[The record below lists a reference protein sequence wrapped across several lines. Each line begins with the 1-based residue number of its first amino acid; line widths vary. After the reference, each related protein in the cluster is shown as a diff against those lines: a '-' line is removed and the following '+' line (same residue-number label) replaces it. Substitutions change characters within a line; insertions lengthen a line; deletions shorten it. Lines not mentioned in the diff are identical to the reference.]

1 MENYIRSCLY
11 GEILI
16 PIENNYKS
24 DNISHSQNFHNDI
37 INNPKELSLLK
48 ILDNNYKS
56 FRSVIFTNEFLHFYL
71 IIKFEEENINNNN
84 RDIKAKAYS
93 MNINELNNYFENNC
107 SINIQYSKIY
117 EEKSTNN
124 NEAVSVQNK
133 IKEYITFNF
142 EENKDIKYV
151 NNGIIIKKD
160 IFEEKNMIIYEFFS
174 KIKLKEDNNNYENS
188 KIEMN
193 LTITTNIFN
202 SYNNLDINDIQV
214 INYLNINDNKNNN
227 KRKKF
232 TLLNIVKQISVI
244 NPLRI
249 LNIKQFGCGNNK
261 YLLSIKIE
269 NITYKI
275 NFLDISLKNS
285 IFLQKKKI
293 SDDEFLYYEFP
304 IIINDAYING
314 DKTTIEDLIFINFLK
329 FEQERKINER
339 YKIDSKKIKFNLI
352 NNKFPIIIK
361 PSEIFN
367 LIINIEKQYDYLML
381 NDNISTNDKDNNKI
395 NQLAKLNLTT
405 PICLNIL
412 SNKPIYNLIWTFPLK
427 WKDEV
432 NNKLNISFKIDTG
445 ENNLDSDIK
454 LYNFFKVHFI
464 ISKPHKEKVKFEL
477 RFNNSYE
484 EFNLPKNIIEK
495 GNKALE
501 GDGLPDI
508 LPEKKLIEI
517 EMKENESSK
526 IVEMRY
532 IPVRTEYIELPPFE
546 IFDCQL
552 NKMYF
557 VFFTNKIYVNP

>member
-1 MENYIRSCLY
+1 MENYIRNCLY

-16 PIENNYKS
+16 PLENNYKS
-24 DNISHSQNFHNDI
+24 DNISLFQNDK
-37 INNPKELSLLK
+37 INNPKELSLIK

-56 FRSVIFTNEFLHFYL
+56 FRSVVFTNECLHFYL
-71 IIKFEEENINNNN
+71 IIKFEEVNINSNNSE
-84 RDIKAKAYS
+84 IKSKRYS

-117 EEKSTNN
+117 EEKNTNN
-124 NEAVSVQNK
+124 DEKELDKNK
-133 IKEYITFNF
+133 INEYITFNF
-142 EENKDIKYV
+142 EEKKDIKYV
-151 NNGIIIKKD
+151 NNGILIKKT
-160 IFEEKNMIIYEFFS
+160 IFEEKKMILYELYS
-174 KIKLKEDNNNYENS
+174 KIKLKERNNNYENT

-193 LTITTNIFN
+193 LTITTNIFH
-202 SYNNLDINDIQV
+202 SYNNLDINDIHV
-214 INYLNINDNKNNN
+214 INYLNINDNKNKNN
-227 KRKKF
+227 NIRKKF
-232 TLLNIVKQISVI
+232 TLLNLVKQLSII

-269 NITYKI
+269 NITHKI

-285 IFLQKKKI
+285 IFIQKKKI
-293 SDDEFLYYEFP
+293 SDDAFLYNEFP
-304 IIINDAYING
+304 IIINDAYIYG
-314 DKTTIEDLIFINFLK
+314 DKTAIEDLIFINFLK
-329 FEQERKINER
+329 YEQERKINER

-361 PSEIFN
+361 PSEVFN
-367 LIINIEKQYDYLML
+367 LIINLEKQYDYLML
-381 NDNISTNDKDNNKI
+381 NNNISTNNKDNNKI
-395 NQLAKLNLTT
+395 NQLAKLILTT

-412 SNKPIYNLIWTFPLK
+412 SNRPIYNLIWTFPLK

-432 NNKLNISFKIDTG
+432 NNKLNISFKIDIG
-445 ENNLDSDIK
+445 ENNLDSEIK
-454 LYNFFKVHFI
+454 LYNFFKVYFI
-464 ISKPHKEKVKFEL
+464 ISKSHKEKVKFEL

-495 GNKALE
+495 GNKALV

-508 LPEKKLIEI
+508 LPEKKIIEI
-517 EMKENESSK
+517 KMEENESSK

-546 IFDCQL
+546 IFDFQL

-557 VFFTNKIYVNP
+557 VFFTNKVYVNQ